1 MVKEEA
7 VFTNSDLFS
16 LPPHPLSHQSVGKL
30 PSTWRK
36 GGSGWLLSP
45 GIPGRKFLLVE
56 NVCVRGKTSSFPP
69 ALAQRMNQN
78 RCPRDKTPGEPR
90 PPSYQAEVFNPFV
103 GQPAPPGHS
112 HAAGP
117 AAPRS
122 PPASPTSSGGRRGSG
137 YSGAA
142 CGAGV
147 EGGGA
152 GWGRGGKD
160 WMEARRRRRARP
172 GGVCAPVPGLPSA
185 ADSALAGSALRPP
198 AARTPCAERALPG
211 CASPPRRAGPFVWGR
226 ACCCR
231 CRRAGCP
238 GLGSRRRS
246 PAASARPAWLRKT
259 HQDVETG
266 TQT

>member
-1 MVKEEA
+1 MFKW
-7 VFTNSDLFS
+7 LRKKLYS
-16 LPPHPLSHQSVGKL
+16 LTAISSPFLHIRSPIKSVGNL

-56 NVCVRGKTSSFPP
+56 NVCVRGKTSSSPP

-78 RCPRDKTPGEPR
+78 RYPRDKTPGEPR

-137 YSGAA
+137 YSGA
-142 CGAGV
+142 CGLRGGQGGDGGSKTEWKPGAGAAP
-147 EGGGA
+147 GRA
-152 GWGRGGKD
+152 GYALRYRVSRAPRTRPSRGL
-160 WMEARRRRRARP
+160 R
-172 GGVCAPVPGLPSA
+172 C
-185 ADSALAGSALRPP
+185 ALRPP
-198 AARTPCAERALPG
+198 G
-211 CASPPRRAGPFVWGR
+211 PPAPS
-226 ACCCR
+226 A
-231 CRRAGCP
+231 
-238 GLGSRRRS
+238 RS
-246 PAASARPAWLRKT
+246 PAARVRPAEPAPLSGGEPVAVAAAV
-259 HQDVETG
+259 QDVLG
-266 TQT
+266 